1 LRGRPARS
9 DDLKIVKD
17 KEGTTWS
24 SVPTNHERAREEE
37 ERDRDRAWDMLKNQS
52 IKSTNGQQIG
62 MEKGRVIIVED
73 EENILSMLGEF
84 LTDTGMPSTPI
95 STAERPFPR

>member
-1 LRGRPARS
+1 MRKHGAAIFCSLVIILAGSACLAS

-24 SVPTNHERAREEE
+24 VGSDESREKARGEE

-52 IKSTNGQQIG
+52 I
-62 MEKGRVIIVED
+62 IID
-73 EENILSMLGEF
+73 KR
-84 LTDTGMPSTPI
+84 TTK
-95 STAERPFPR
+95 